1 LPTEESGQLKWHD
14 TPIQSP
20 GNILRFIS
28 KKGLDKPFLEV
39 WNVSTIDDIMNINRR
54 SDISHDKIKKS
65 SYVLIETILEIYQ
78 MNDIYGVTLHLVMI
92 RLLSNVE
99 DDEGRMIVF
108 QSLKKKRKVMEV
120 SDEEK

>member
-1 LPTEESGQLKWHD
+1 MLVEMIP
-14 TPIQSP
+14 
-20 GNILRFIS
+20 
-28 KKGLDKPFLEV
+28 
-39 WNVSTIDDIMNINRR
+39 
-54 SDISHDKIKKS
+54 
-65 SYVLIETILEIYQ
+65 EIYQ

-108 QSLKKKRKVMEV
+108 QSLKKKRKLMEV